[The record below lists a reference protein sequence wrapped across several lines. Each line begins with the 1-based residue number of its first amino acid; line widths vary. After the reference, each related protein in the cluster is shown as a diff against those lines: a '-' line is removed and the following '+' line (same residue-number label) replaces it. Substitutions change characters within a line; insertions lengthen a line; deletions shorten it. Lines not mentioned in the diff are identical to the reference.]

1 MNKKI
6 KNIFVEGPITPSSIA
21 KSIENHQTKSMIGA
35 HNIFLGQV
43 TADIIGKKKIIAIEY
58 SAQIE
63 ISNQLCHE
71 IREAAFLKYDLTC
84 MHIYHSIGKVKAGE
98 ICFFVFVSSSH
109 RSPVFQSLE
118 KIVNEIKD
126 RLPIFGKEIFDDK
139 TYQWK
144 VNN

>member
-1 MNKKI
+1 
-6 KNIFVEGPITPSSIA
+6 
-21 KSIENHQTKSMIGA
+21 
-35 HNIFLGQV
+35 
-43 TADIIGKKKIIAIEY
+43 
-58 SAQIE
+58 
-63 ISNQLCHE
+63 
-71 IREAAFLKYDLTC
+71 

-98 ICFFVFVSSSH
+98 FCFFVFVSSSH

>member
-1 MNKKI
+1 
-6 KNIFVEGPITPSSIA
+6 
-21 KSIENHQTKSMIGA
+21 
-35 HNIFLGQV
+35 
-43 TADIIGKKKIIAIEY
+43 
-58 SAQIE
+58 
-63 ISNQLCHE
+63 
-71 IREAAFLKYDLTC
+71 

-98 ICFFVFVSSSH
+98 ICFFVFVSSSQ